1 MSSSTS
7 QATGGKSRG
16 KSVTGARR
24 KPVAPSLELTLPPG
38 DRETPEYA
46 LAEAAVAKAQE
57 ARAAAWQASKRPPTD
72 DQLIVARAVLRARDA
87 RWALTSATRPVTDDD
102 CLRVETLEREA
113 RQLCKR
119 LGNRGALRQATE
131 VEKFVDEREA
141 AALQA
146 IRALR
151 PRLTASPTAVAP
163 AACLRTP
170 PPVPELSSDCKIESD
185 WLPLDVLARIV
196 EWQRANVV
204 LAELLPPS
212 FRPFQGTELLAWV
225 RRSVLDEAWRR
236 HKGPRHNDAPSYV
249 MDNERWAAGMR
260 WEAAK
265 ASLDATLP
273 AELTALL
280 TLPSLLPPSV
290 NLGKPTRIRPPTRSK
305 PLVPGSPEALAEKAR
320 YESVCAAKRRA
331 TEAAATLRRSDVE
344 TVAAMHTRCASSLPA
359 EPAGSSIRCA
369 GTDGLPVSVSV
380 SLTQD
385 MAVVLCQISSAGAAL
400 DAAMV
405 RELRALHV
413 PFDVQAHCERLQ
425 AARLHVGV
433 PAPDEWLAMRVDE
446 LIAAEHAS
454 HLRTRSRRTPT
465 GRPNI
470 GSKAARQA
478 TARHRAR
485 KQH

>member
-1 MSSSTS
+1 
-7 QATGGKSRG
+7 
-16 KSVTGARR
+16 
-24 KPVAPSLELTLPPG
+24 
-38 DRETPEYA
+38 
-46 LAEAAVAKAQE
+46 
-57 ARAAAWQASKRPPTD
+57 
-72 DQLIVARAVLRARDA
+72 
-87 RWALTSATRPVTDDD
+87 
-102 CLRVETLEREA
+102 
-113 RQLCKR
+113 
-119 LGNRGALRQATE
+119 
-131 VEKFVDEREA
+131 
-141 AALQA
+141 
-146 IRALR
+146 
-151 PRLTASPTAVAP
+151 
-163 AACLRTP
+163 
-170 PPVPELSSDCKIESD
+170 
-185 WLPLDVLARIV
+185 
-196 EWQRANVV
+196 
-204 LAELLPPS
+204 
-212 FRPFQGTELLAWV
+212 
-225 RRSVLDEAWRR
+225 
-236 HKGPRHNDAPSYV
+236 
-249 MDNERWAAGMR
+249 
-260 WEAAK
+260 
-265 ASLDATLP
+265 
-273 AELTALL
+273 
-280 TLPSLLPPSV
+280 
-290 NLGKPTRIRPPTRSK
+290 
-305 PLVPGSPEALAEKAR
+305 VPGSPEALAEKAR